1 MESVTPDGEAR
12 GEEKSVKP
20 VDEAREEEEK
30 SVEEAVHDDYFQYF
44 HDGFGFP
51 LPPAYYDFHDFD
63 GFHDFHEEKEEPF
76 YFDTEGETFWL
87 EDTDD
92 DFHDDFWRW

>member
-1 MESVTPDGEAR
+1 MAVLTPTPTPTSRRWRSGVLGDGAAGSSAVQVVHTEKSVTPDGEAR

-44 HDGFGFP
+44 HGLQFP
-51 LPPAYYDFHDFD
+51 PP
-63 GFHDFHEEKEEPF
+63 
-76 YFDTEGETFWL
+76 
-87 EDTDD
+87 
-92 DFHDDFWRW
+92 